1 MGIIIRQIIFVALIL
16 IISPLSLYASWNGP
30 SIIIDG
36 QFGTSDDQF
45 GLKQGD
51 VVIELPQ
58 VLTVFHDGKILIFDP
73 VQGKTKLFSNDGTL
87 NKSLPYLG
95 MMAEEASS
103 ESVYA
108 FKFEPSAKA
117 TYAGVY
123 SVTENKWLW
132 FDDSINLVTSYKLS
146 VAKSDGNLVVWREKG
161 YKYSPTGELLTT
173 YDKKPLALGLKSA
186 RRRAESDNK
195 YDTTIQ
201 YEDMT
206 YHMILD
212 GDWDN
217 FVRDQN
223 DYLYFFN
230 SYTAKDSVS
239 GEDSTTSLVVKYDS
253 CGKKIGRLDLPIS
266 EYEKPTQAEL
276 DMPTTTL
283 RVRNEYGPPVI
294 GPDGSVYAYKR
305 TPDTYSILKW
315 TWVDSPDDPQPGP
328 DAPANLTVQPS
339 IDGLYLT
346 WGASPQDPGCVDGY
360 EVERATSAGGIYTS
374 VKTTDPGVLKFNDTG
389 ALPGTTYFY
398 KVRAKGGG
406 EFSPHTAEVSGSRI
420 Q

>member
-1 MGIIIRQIIFVALIL
+1 MFVGVQGALAGFVGPVALINAISGSDDLNVGFEKSQYGVGGGDLLKISEGGIIIIGDEVNCRVMLYGSEGAWLRNIYPQQIECPEDLGWPEYLKAGKDGFVVLGDKFQK
-16 IISPLSLYASWNGP
+16 YDYNGN
-30 SIIIDG
+30 
-36 QFGTSDDQF
+36 
-45 GLKQGD
+45 
-51 VVIELPQ
+51 
-58 VLTVFHDGKILIFDP
+58 LIFSIDSP
-73 VQGKTKLFSNDGTL
+73 GFID
-87 NKSLPYLG
+87 
-95 MMAEEASS
+95 
-103 ESVYA
+103 YA
-108 FKFEPSAKA
+108 VTPS
-117 TYAGVY
+117 G
-123 SVTENKWLW
+123 
-132 FDDSINLVTSYKLS
+132 SIYYQLDRHKYQ
-146 VAKSDGNLVVWREKG
+146 
-161 YKYSPTGELLTT
+161 KYSPTGELLAT
-173 YDKKPLALGLKSA
+173 YDKKPLELGIKTA
-186 RRRAESDNK
+186 HRRAAIDNK
-195 YDTTIQ
+195 YDTTIR

-283 RVRNEYGPPVI
+283 RVRNEFGPPVI
-294 GPDGSVYAYKR
+294 GPDGSVYCWKR

-328 DAPANLTVQPS
+328 DAPSNLTVQLS

-389 ALPGTTYFY
+389 ALPGSTYFY